1 MPTILIVDDT
11 PVDLHL
17 IEAILKKDP
26 ANGSIAK
33 ASHGMDALEKLH
45 AIAEEVDLVVTDL
58 NMPEMNG
65 LELVTR
71 MQTIYPEIPVILTTA
86 HGSEQLAVQALEQGA
101 ACYVPK
107 GLIAERLLPT
117 VQQVRAMGQAEK
129 NYERLTNCMKTAEF
143 TFELENEPVLFERL
157 VEMLQQICGSLGI
170 CEDSGQVRLGM
181 ALEGALFSACYRGNL
196 ELSLDEIDQLQLG
209 KPDAL
214 ALVESRRM
222 TDPYQGRRVRV
233 TAKMSPKRA
242 EFEISFDGAGI
253 DPASIPDPNA
263 ANALDRIGNRGLVL
277 MQAFMDE
284 FKFDEVSKTIT
295 IAKVR
300 SDAS

>member
-26 ANGSIAK
+26 SNGSIAK

-143 TFELENEPVLFERL
+143 TFELENEPILFERL

-233 TAKMSPKRA
+233 TAKMSPKCA